1 MHGRV
6 LLDICRVS
14 RFHLV
19 KSPLRLFGKWRQS
32 SGGDDKKYLSA
43 PFKQINQ
50 TCFCWFSRIPSA
62 WGEILKVQ
70 KHDCFCQV
78 ISSSHQAKIRLQYC
92 SSNSKIMRINWI
104 WYVYCV
110 DVCECNHY
118 NLFFFFFTLICNTHL
133 FFLIRSCAEGCHVSF
148 CFWWVFSFSEFRH
161 PLSKTLWEVWVSIR
175 SLITALPLSKVIKL
189 RLLQRVPLRD
199 SHGC

>member
-6 LLDICRVS
+6 LLDIWKVS

-43 PFKQINQ
+43 PFKQTNQ

-78 ISSSHQAKIRLQYC
+78 ISLSHRAKIRLQYC
-92 SSNSKIMRINWI
+92 SSNSKIMRINWM

-110 DVCECNHY
+110 DVCACAHY
-118 NLFFFFFTLICNTHL
+118 NLFFFFFYIKMQYSSFFSRSLLCWRMSCQLLFLMNV
-133 FFLIRSCAEGCHVSF
+133 FFL
-148 CFWWVFSFSEFRH
+148 WVPSS
-161 PLSKTLWEVWVSIR
+161 VV
-175 SLITALPLSKVIKL
+175 
-189 RLLQRVPLRD
+189 
-199 SHGC
+199 